1 MTIKATMKLTSR
13 GRVTLPRPV
22 RERLGLHP
30 GDAVE
35 FVEEDGTFRI
45 RKQPAE
51 NPFDMWRGYLKEF
64 AGMSTDDLIEDW
76 RGR

>member
-13 GRVTLPRPV
+13 GRVTLPRAV
-22 RERLGLHP
+22 WGRLGLQP
-30 GDAVE
+30 GDLVE
-35 FVEEDGTFRI
+35 FVEEGGMFRM

-51 NPFDMWRGYLKEF
+51 DPLAKWRGYLREF
-64 AGMSTDDLIEDW
+64 AGRDTDELIEEM